1 MRTEQDKINRREAN
15 RRYYNLEE
23 NKEQKREYMRKYN
36 KRNKQTSILIM
47 NNGQKKMV
55 TETMIHLIL
64 KILLALKM
72 APKDKD
78 LQKIYNQVFSDAM
91 RIRRSI

>member
-36 KRNKQTSILIM
+36 KRTHKTSYPHHEQWAKE
-47 NNGQKKMV
+47 NGYRYNDTLNSKNSV
-55 TETMIHLIL
+55 SF
-64 KILLALKM
+64 
-72 APKDKD
+72 KDG
-78 LQKIYNQVFSDAM
+78 AE
-91 RIRRSI
+91 R